1 MELHQHKSNN
11 AFGNRR
17 LDDFSTARFIRGW
30 AVFFCLI
37 EKQPIPE
44 NKSRQPKENFSLGLE
59 PKPDQMRMIRK

>member
-17 LDDFSTARFIRGW
+17 LENFSTTPLIRDGV
-30 AVFFCLI
+30 VFFCLL

-44 NKSRQPKENFSLGLE
+44 NQTRQPKEKFSLGLE
-59 PKPDQMRMIRK
+59 PKPAK